1 MKLSNF
7 LLIKLNIYMKKNLTI
22 ISFGAFLMLTA
33 PVFSQEKGGR
43 EENFANIKSEITS
56 SLNDEKYVLDQTI
69 SCVNSAGNQESIK
82 KCHEIKR
89 AGMDKIQEKHRQ
101 KKREHLQNELK
112 KLDEKDS
119 KASNKN
125 KN

>member
-1 MKLSNF
+1 MKRS
-7 LLIKLNIYMKKNLTI
+7 LTI
-22 ISFGAFLMLTA
+22 ISFSAFLLLITPA
-33 PVFSQEKGGR
+33 FSGEDAGH
-43 EENFANIKSEITS
+43 EENFANMKSEIAS

-69 SCVNSAGNQESIK
+69 SCVNSAQNQESIK

-101 KKREHLQNELK
+101 KRREHLQNELK

-119 KASNKN
+119 KAANKN

>member
-1 MKLSNF
+1 
-7 LLIKLNIYMKKNLTI
+7 MKKNLTI

-69 SCVNSAGNQESIK
+69 SCVNSAGNQENVMRLNVLEWIKFKKSIV
-82 KCHEIKR
+82 KR
-89 AGMDKIQEKHRQ
+89 KESI
-101 KKREHLQNELK
+101 
-112 KLDEKDS
+112 S
-119 KASNKN
+119 KMN
-125 KN
+125 